1 MLQSV
6 INVLKGSLRPSSIL
20 MCLLLVLVGVL
31 LLYMRGGT
39 KVGRRWLIAVIAGY
53 WAISTPLGARLLMR
67 GLIGDY
73 TPVQNASEV
82 PAASAI
88 VVLSGGSFTYRT
100 GGLALD
106 VLSEPTA
113 LRALEAARLYRLLG
127 DPLVVASGGAV
138 FPAANPDPESQALGK
153 ALVSLGVPPQRI
165 VYESLSRNTLEQAAA
180 VEGHPAGQAYRSFR
194 ARDVG
199 CSHETIDGR
208 FQGRGPQ
215 PVPVGVACE
224 IGRVVGRL
232 AVPAS
237 GQAICFFQ
245 TTPFTT
251 TWRWAT
257 TGRAAGCNDA
267 STDQM
272 QPRRHEVTKKR
283 SVSCCRRCINRAA
296 KPAHRSGLQPLA
308 FLPAGQPDLEVGRS

>member
-6 INVLKGSLRPSSIL
+6 IDVLKGSLRPSSIL
-20 MCLLLVLVGVL
+20 MCLLLVMVGVL

-39 KVGRRWLIAVIAGY
+39 KAGRCWLIAVIAGY

-88 VVLSGGSFTYRT
+88 VVRSGGSFTDRT

-153 ALVSLGVPPQRI
+153 ALVTLGIPQQRI
-165 VYESLSRNTLEQAAA
+165 VYESLSRNTLEQAARSRDILQARHIDRFVLVTSA
-180 VEGHPAGQAYRSFR
+180 V
-194 ARDVG
+194 
-199 CSHETIDGR
+199 HETIDGR
-208 FQGRGPQ
+208 FQAAGLSPHQSASRVRSKGLSEGWPFLPQ
-215 PVPVGVACE
+215 QSYLF
-224 IGRVVGRL
+224 RRRRHLRL
-232 AVPAS
+232 PGAGLLLGARQDV
-237 GQAICFFQ
+237 
-245 TTPFTT
+245 TTPPRIKCNHEDTKSRRRDLFLLPPLHQPGGQ
-251 TWRWAT
+251 
-257 TGRAAGCNDA
+257 TGSPIWTPTARVLAGW
-267 STDQM
+267 
-272 QPRRHEVTKKR
+272 
-283 SVSCCRRCINRAA
+283 
-296 KPAHRSGLQPLA
+296 
-308 FLPAGQPDLEVGRS
+308 PAGSEVGRS